1 MKKVLNI
8 FTLFVGIIYNIITV
22 ILIFLLGKVG
32 IIPDNY
38 FIIGSV
44 IVGIITLVIDLF
56 IFIKFKKK
64 IFNIIKYVC
73 LFISIVLVIIYSFGI
88 YMLDKTMGL
97 FDTVITLKEEVTNY
111 YIVVLKDS
119 VYEEVSDLYGK
130 KLAYSSNTD
139 NNVIESI
146 KLDMSYVIEEDFNN
160 LDDMLFEKEVDSI
173 LISDISMNRYNE
185 EDEEF
190 DNKIRI
196 LETISITNEIEDIT
210 KKVSIKNTPF
220 NVLISGIDT
229 YGDINIT
236 SRNDVN
242 IIATINP
249 NTNEILLT
257 NIPRDY
263 YVQLHG
269 TTGYR
274 DKLTH
279 ASYYGINMAVQTIED
294 ILDIDIN
301 YYVKVN
307 FTTVEDLVD
316 EIGGID
322 INSDRYINTRGCVF
336 YQGNNHLDG
345 KCALI
350 YARER
355 YAYEDGDRHRG
366 RNQQDVITA
375 IFNKLASGST
385 IISEYKDIINTL
397 DGKFATNID
406 MSDVFGLIKYEINDL
421 SSYTIKSIQLDG
433 YGSMDKTYSYPNQ
446 DLWVMVPDENTIIS
460 AKETIN
466 KILNN
471 ESIK

>member
-1 MKKVLNI
+1 MKKLFNI
-8 FTLFVGIIYNIITV
+8 FTLLIGIIYTIITGT
-22 ILIFLLGKVG
+22 LIYLLGKVG

-38 FIIGSV
+38 FIVGSV
-44 IVGIITLVIDLF
+44 LIVIITLVIDLF
-56 IFIKFKKK
+56 IFIRFKKK
-64 IFNIIKYVC
+64 ILNIIKYIC
-73 LFISIVLVIIYSFGI
+73 LFISIILVIIYSFGI

-316 EIGGID
+316 EIGGIE

-336 YQGNNHLDG
+336 YQGNNHLNG

>member
-1 MKKVLNI
+1 MKKLFNI
-8 FTLFVGIIYNIITV
+8 FTLLIGIIYTIITGT
-22 ILIFLLGKVG
+22 LIYLLGKVG

-38 FIIGSV
+38 FIVGSV
-44 IVGIITLVIDLF
+44 LIVIITLVIDLF
-56 IFIKFKKK
+56 IFIRFKKK
-64 IFNIIKYVC
+64 ILNIIKYIC
-73 LFISIVLVIIYSFGI
+73 LFMSIILVIIYSFGI

-336 YQGNNHLDG
+336 YQGNNHLNG

-466 KILNN
+466 KILSD

>member
-1 MKKVLNI
+1 MKKLFNI
-8 FTLFVGIIYNIITV
+8 FTLLIGIIYTIITGT
-22 ILIFLLGKVG
+22 LIYLLGKVG

-38 FIIGSV
+38 FIVGSV
-44 IVGIITLVIDLF
+44 LIVIITLVIDLF
-56 IFIKFKKK
+56 IFIRFKKK
-64 IFNIIKYVC
+64 ILNIIKYIC
-73 LFISIVLVIIYSFGI
+73 LFISIILVIIYSFGI

-316 EIGGID
+316 EIGGIE

-336 YQGNNHLDG
+336 YQGNNHLNG

-466 KILNN
+466 KILSD

>member
-1 MKKVLNI
+1 MKKLFNI
-8 FTLFVGIIYNIITV
+8 FTLLIGIIYTIITGT
-22 ILIFLLGKVG
+22 LIYLLGKVG

-38 FIIGSV
+38 FIVGSV

-56 IFIKFKKK
+56 IFIMFKKK
-64 IFNIIKYVC
+64 IFNIIKYIC
-73 LFISIVLVIIYSFGI
+73 LFISIILVIIYSFGI
-88 YMLDKTMGL
+88 YILDKTMGL

-316 EIGGID
+316 EIGGIE

-336 YQGNNHLDG
+336 YQGNNHLNG

>member
-1 MKKVLNI
+1 MKKLFNI
-8 FTLFVGIIYNIITV
+8 FTLLIGIIYTIITGT
-22 ILIFLLGKVG
+22 LIYLLGKVG

-38 FIIGSV
+38 FIVGSV
-44 IVGIITLVIDLF
+44 LIVIITLVIDLF
-56 IFIKFKKK
+56 IFIRFKKK
-64 IFNIIKYVC
+64 ILNIIKYIC
-73 LFISIVLVIIYSFGI
+73 LFMSIILVIIYSFGI

-316 EIGGID
+316 EIGGIE

-336 YQGNNHLDG
+336 YQGNNHLNG